1 MRAER
6 NLPWPSGP
14 VTFHPMTHRRS
25 ARMLTFALFF
35 ALALS
40 TGCRAGG
47 TGEKSPPPPPT
58 SVAGP
63 PLAELD
69 NSPLSKSILR
79 GRAILLAT
87 RDSLPDHVGNAL
99 RCVNCHLDE
108 GRRPVGTWIGVYGR
122 FPQYNGRAG
131 RVITI
136 EDRVNGCFQ
145 RSMNGTPL
153 EDGGPDMRD
162 IVAYLAFLSR
172 GETVTGPP
180 AKAPDAFAGM
190 HGDSARGAAVF
201 TAICSRCHGPDG
213 LGTAVAPPLWGPTSF
228 NIGAGMARPHTA
240 ARFIRANMPFD
251 KPGTLTDQQALDAA
265 TFVDSHGRP
274 DFPPK
279 AHDWPFGGAPADVP
293 YAVRPPTLPPGAAKR

>member
-1 MRAER
+1 MISLTSRLNAIVPLAPRGARLTAVLGGLAALLLTSACGGGERAK
-6 NLPWPSGP
+6 G
-14 VTFHPMTHRRS
+14 
-25 ARMLTFALFF
+25 AA
-35 ALALS
+35 
-40 TGCRAGG
+40 
-47 TGEKSPPPPPT
+47 PPAVAPP
-58 SVAGP
+58 AGP
-63 PLAELD
+63 PLSSLS

-87 RDSLPDHVGNAL
+87 RDSLPQHVGNAL

-108 GRRPVGTWIGVYGR
+108 GRRPVGTWIGVYAR

-136 EDRVNGCFQ
+136 EDRVNGCFE

-153 EDGGPDMRD
+153 SADGPDMRD
-162 IVAYLAFLSR
+162 IVAYFAFLSR
-172 GETVTGPP
+172 GVTVTSPP
-180 AKAPDAFAGM
+180 AKEPDAFAAM
-190 HGDSARGAAVF
+190 KGDTARGAAIF
-201 TAICSRCHGPDG
+201 SGTCSRCHGLDG
-213 LGTAVAPPLWGPTSF
+213 LGTAVAPPLWGANSF

-251 KPGTLTDQQALDAA
+251 KPGTLTDQEALDVA
-265 TFVDSHGRP
+265 TFVDSHSRP

-293 YAVRPPTLPPGAAKR
+293 YRVMSPTLRPQP